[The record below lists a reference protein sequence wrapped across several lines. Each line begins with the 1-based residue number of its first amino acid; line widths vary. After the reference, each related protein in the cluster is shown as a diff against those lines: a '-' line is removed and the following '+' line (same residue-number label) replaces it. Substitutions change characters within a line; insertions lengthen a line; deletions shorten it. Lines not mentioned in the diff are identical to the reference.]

1 MRTTALVVNVHKSE
15 QKLLQHF
22 LMQAGYQVL
31 LSDTSDEALELCRDY
46 KGKIHLLVSDAE
58 APSSSGW
65 ELAERA
71 TLLRPGIVILHL
83 SGRLLRGKS
92 LSPKSQIARTQAF
105 KKATLLF
112 DVTQV
117 LIHKA
122 QQKIQ

>member
-1 MRTTALVVNVHKSE
+1 VRSTALLVNVHKSE
-15 QKLLQHF
+15 QKVLQHF
-22 LMQAGYQVL
+22 LIQAGYRVL

-58 APSSSGW
+58 VPGSSGW

-71 TLLRPGIVILHL
+71 TMLRPGILILYL
-83 SGRLLRGKS
+83 SGSFLRGKS
-92 LSPKSQIARTQAF
+92 LGPKSQVARTQAL

-122 QQKIQ
+122 QEKIQ